1 MRFSTL
7 QKYHPRPA
15 SDVKQDHALPT
26 LATNRVYD
34 KKKILSKEVQK
45 FLWNN
50 VLKSWLQARKE
61 LRKIP
66 CKNILIFP
74 AKINIFCR
82 GHFGAKIQSLL
93 CQVPKVQK

>member
-34 KKKILSKEVQK
+34 KKKNIIKGSSK
-45 FLWNN
+45 
-50 VLKSWLQARKE
+50 
-61 LRKIP
+61 
-66 CKNILIFP
+66 
-74 AKINIFCR
+74 
-82 GHFGAKIQSLL
+82 
-93 CQVPKVQK
+93 VPVK